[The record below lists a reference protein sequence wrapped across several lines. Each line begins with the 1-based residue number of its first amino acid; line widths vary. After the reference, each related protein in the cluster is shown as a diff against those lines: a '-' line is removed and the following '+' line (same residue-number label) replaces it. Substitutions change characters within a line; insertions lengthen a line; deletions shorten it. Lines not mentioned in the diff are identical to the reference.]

1 MATAAIP
8 KTKIAGG
15 SFLIEDR
22 RPDEVFTPEDFTD
35 EHRPIAQT
43 TEEFALKEIVPN
55 IEKIEHKD
63 YSVSR
68 ELIKKASELGLTS
81 VDIPEEYGGMDMDK
95 VTSAI
100 IADYIAKSGS
110 FSVTWGAHV
119 GIGTLPIVYFGTPEQ
134 KQKYLRKLAS
144 GEWVGAY
151 ALSESSSGSDALNCR
166 SRADLS
172 SDGKHYLLNG
182 EKMWITNAQFADL
195 YVIFA
200 KVGGEKFS
208 AFIVERTFPGFS
220 VGAEEKKLGIR
231 GSSTCPLILNDC
243 KVPVENLL
251 GEIGKG
257 HIIAFNILNI
267 GRFKLG
273 AGCVGGA
280 RTSLQTAL
288 SYAKQRKAFGKTLC
302 EFGLIREKIADI
314 ATGIYVG
321 EALAYRTV
329 GMIDEALR
337 DIDKKSPDAS
347 TQIRKGIEEYAVE
360 CSILKVWGSEMLDS
374 VVDHVVQIYGGY
386 GFVEEYP
393 AERAYRDSRVNRIF
407 EGTNEINR
415 MIITGWL
422 MKRAMS
428 GQLAL
433 MPAIKKLMDEVLS
446 GPSMG
451 EEVEGALAS
460 ERTLLANAKKAALF
474 VAGVASQRYMM
485 ELAEQQEVMAA
496 LADVIIEVFAMDS
509 ALLRTMKLVQVQGE
523 NAAALPI
530 AMTQVYLS
538 EAMARIEVAARRV
551 LAAAAEGDNLRI
563 QTTILRRLMKH
574 EPTNVIGL
582 RQQIA
587 TRTIEAG
594 KYTIS

>member
-1 MATAAIP
+1 MATAAVP
-8 KTKIAGG
+8 RTKIAGG

-22 RPDEVFTPEDFTD
+22 RPEDVFTPEDFTD
-35 EHRPIAQT
+35 EHRQIAQT

-55 IEKIEHKD
+55 IEKIEHKEF
-63 YSVSR
+63 SVTR
-68 ELIKKASELGLTS
+68 DLIRKASELGLSS
-81 VDIPEEYGGMDMDK
+81 VDIPEEYGGMEMDK

-100 IADYIAKSGS
+100 IADRIAKSGS

-119 GIGTLPIVYFGTPEQ
+119 GIGTLPIVYFGTPQQ
-134 KQKYLRKLAS
+134 KQKYLPKLAS

-166 SRADLS
+166 TRADLS
-172 SDGKHYLLNG
+172 PDGKNYILNG
-182 EKMWITNAQFADL
+182 EKMWISNASFADV
-195 YVIFA
+195 YVVFA
-200 KVGGEKFS
+200 KIAGEKFS

-257 HIIAFNILNI
+257 HVIAFNILNI

-280 RTSLQTAL
+280 RTSLQAGL
-288 SYAKQRKAFGKTLC
+288 SYAKQRKAFGKTLT
-302 EFGLIREKIADI
+302 EFGLIREKLAEIAI
-314 ATGIYVG
+314 GVYVG
-321 EALAYRTV
+321 ESLAYRTV
-329 GMIDEALR
+329 GMIDEVLR
-337 DIDKKSPDAS
+337 DIDKHSPDAA

-360 CSILKVWGSEMLDS
+360 CSILKVWGSEMLDE

-451 EEVEGALAS
+451 EEVEGELAAERALVG
-460 ERTLLANAKKAALF
+460 NAKKTALF
-474 VAGVASQRYMM
+474 VAGVASQRYMTD
-485 ELAEQQEVMAA
+485 LAEQQEVMAA
-496 LADVIIEVFAMDS
+496 LADIIIEVFAMDS
-509 ALLRTMKLVQVQGE
+509 ALLRTLKLAQTQGE
-523 NAAALPI
+523 SVAALPI

-538 EAMARIEVAARRV
+538 GAMARIEVAARKV
-551 LAAAAEGDNLRI
+551 LAAAAEGDNLRV
-563 QTTILRRLMKH
+563 QTAILRRLLKH
-574 EPTNVIGL
+574 EPTNVIAL

-587 TRTIEAG
+587 ARVIEAG
-594 KYTIS
+594 KYVIG

>member
-15 SFLIEDR
+15 SFLIDDR
-22 RPDEVFTPEDFTD
+22 RPKEVFTPEDFTD
-35 EHRPIAQT
+35 EHRQIAQT

-55 IEKIEHKD
+55 IDKIEHKD
-63 YSVSR
+63 FSVTR

-81 VDIPEEYGGMDMDK
+81 VDIPEEFGGMEMDK
-95 VTSAI
+95 VSSAI

-119 GIGTLPIVYFGTPEQ
+119 GIGTLPIVYFGTPAQ
-134 KQKYLRKLAS
+134 KQKYLPKLAS

-166 SRADLS
+166 TRADLS
-172 SDGKHYLLNG
+172 SDGKHYILNG
-182 EKMWITNAQFADL
+182 EKMWITNASFADL

-208 AFIVERTFPGFS
+208 AFVVERTFPGFS

-243 KVPVENLL
+243 KVPVGNLL

-257 HIIAFNILNI
+257 HVIAFNILNI

-280 RTSLQTAL
+280 RTSLLAGL
-288 SYAKQRKAFGKTLC
+288 NYAKQRKAFGKALVD
-302 EFGLIREKIADI
+302 FGLIREKLADVAI
-314 ATGIYVG
+314 GIYVG
-321 EALAYRTV
+321 ESLAYRTV
-329 GMIDEALR
+329 G
-337 DIDKKSPDAS
+337 
-347 TQIRKGIEEYAVE
+347 
-360 CSILKVWGSEMLDS
+360 
-374 VVDHVVQIYGGY
+374 
-386 GFVEEYP
+386 
-393 AERAYRDSRVNRIF
+393 
-407 EGTNEINR
+407 

-433 MPAIKKLMDEVLS
+433 MPAIKKLMDDVLS
-446 GPSMG
+446 GPSTG
-451 EEVEGALAS
+451 EEAEGDLNTERALV
-460 ERTLLANAKKAALF
+460 ANAKKVGLF
-474 VAGVASQRYMM
+474 AAGVASQRYMM

-496 LADVIIEVFAMDS
+496 LADIIIEVFAMDS
-509 ALLRTMKLVQVQGE
+509 VLLRTLKLIQSGGE
-523 NAAALPI
+523 SGSALPI

-538 EAMARIEVAARRV
+538 EAMAKIEVAARKV
-551 LAAAAEGDNLRI
+551 VAAASEGDNLRI
-563 QTTILRRLMKH
+563 QTTILRRLLKH
-574 EPTNVIGL
+574 DPTNTISL

-587 TRTIEAG
+587 ARVIDAG
-594 KYTIS
+594 KYVIA

>member
-15 SFLIEDR
+15 SFLIEDIQ
-22 RPDEVFTPEDFTD
+22 PEEVFTPEDFTD
-35 EHRPIAQT
+35 EHRQIAQT

-55 IEKIEHKD
+55 IDKIEHKD
-63 YSVSR
+63 FSVSR
-68 ELIKKASELGLTS
+68 DLIKKASELGLTS
-81 VDIPEEYGGMDMDK
+81 VDIPEEYGGMEMDK

-134 KQKYLRKLAS
+134 KQRYLPKLAS

-166 SRADLS
+166 TRADLS
-172 SDGKHYLLNG
+172 SDGKHYILNG
-182 EKMWITNAQFADL
+182 EKMWITNASFADL
-195 YVIFA
+195 HVIFA
-200 KVGGEKFS
+200 KLGGEKFS
-208 AFIVERTFPGFS
+208 AFVVERTFPGFS

-243 KVPVENLL
+243 KVPVGNLL

-257 HIIAFNILNI
+257 HVIAFNILNI

-280 RTSLQTAL
+280 RTSLLAGL
-288 SYAKQRKAFGKTLC
+288 NYAKQRKAFGKALVD
-302 EFGLIREKIADI
+302 FGLIREKLADVAI
-314 ATGIYVG
+314 GIYVG
-321 EALAYRTV
+321 ESLAYRTV

-337 DIDKKSPDAS
+337 GIDKHSPDAS

-360 CSILKVWGSEMLDS
+360 CSILKVWGSEMLDQ

-446 GPSMG
+446 GPSTG
-451 EEVEGALAS
+451 EEAEGDLNTERALV
-460 ERTLLANAKKAALF
+460 ANAKKVGLF
-474 VAGVASQRYMM
+474 AAGVASQRYMM

-496 LADVIIEVFAMDS
+496 LADIIIEVFAMDS
-509 ALLRTMKLVQVQGE
+509 VLLRTLKLIQSGGE
-523 NAAALPI
+523 SGSALPI

-538 EAMARIEVAARRV
+538 EAMAKIEVAARKV
-551 LAAAAEGDNLRI
+551 VAAASEGDNLRI
-563 QTTILRRLMKH
+563 QTTILRRLLKH
-574 EPTNVIGL
+574 DPTNTISL

-587 TRTIEAG
+587 ARVIDAG
-594 KYTIS
+594 KYVIA

>member
-22 RPDEVFTPEDFTD
+22 RPEEVFTPEDFTD
-35 EHRPIAQT
+35 EHRQIAQT
-43 TEEFALKEIVPN
+43 TEEFALKEILPQV
-55 IEKIEHKD
+55 EKIEHKD

-68 ELIKKASELGLTS
+68 ALIKKASELGLAS
-81 VDIPEEYGGMDMDK
+81 VDIPEEYGGVDMDK

-134 KQKYLRKLAS
+134 KQKYLPKLAS

-172 SDGKHYLLNG
+172 ADGKHYVLNG
-182 EKMWITNAQFADL
+182 EKMWITNAGFADL
-195 YVIFA
+195 YEIFA
-200 KVGGEKFS
+200 KIGGEKFS

-251 GEIGKG
+251 GEAGKG

-288 SYAKQRKAFGKTLC
+288 SYARQRKAFGKTLS
-302 EFGLIREKIADI
+302 EFGLIREKLADI
-314 ATGIYVG
+314 AIGIYVG
-321 EALAYRTV
+321 ESLAYRTV

-337 DIDKKSPDAS
+337 DIDKQSADAS

-360 CSILKVWGSEMLDS
+360 CSILKVWGSEMLDR

-451 EEVEGALAS
+451 EEAEGELAA
-460 ERTLLANAKKAALF
+460 ERTLVANAKKAALF

-509 ALLRTMKLVQVQGE
+509 ALLRTVKLVQSQGE
-523 NAAALPI
+523 NAAAVPL

-587 TRTIEAG
+587 VRTIEAG
-594 KYTIS
+594 KYVIS